1 MECFGLKDDL
11 LNIKGNNIQDIYS
24 RVTNVSKTR
33 IDFILSRAYKSVY
46 GLEIPKYR
54 LITDPY
60 LKKIQT
66 KYGLY
71 LTEIQT

>member
-1 MECFGLKDDL
+1 MGGWVGAFAVLPKRFAKLTLGTQC
-11 LNIKGNNIQDIYS
+11 
-24 RVTNVSKTR
+24 
-33 IDFILSRAYKSVY
+33 RAYKSVY

>member
-1 MECFGLKDDL
+1 MWLG
-11 LNIKGNNIQDIYS
+11 IY
-24 RVTNVSKTR
+24 N
-33 IDFILSRAYKSVY
+33 RAYKSVY

>member
-1 MECFGLKDDL
+1 MGMSAVVFKC
-11 LNIKGNNIQDIYS
+11 
-24 RVTNVSKTR
+24 
-33 IDFILSRAYKSVY
+33 RAYESVY

-71 LTEIQT
+71 LTEIQTSNNQRNPTSSKVNAN

>member
-1 MECFGLKDDL
+1 MQQKILRAGGREMKFK
-11 LNIKGNNIQDIYS
+11 
-24 RVTNVSKTR
+24 NVY
-33 IDFILSRAYKSVY
+33 ISRAYKSAY